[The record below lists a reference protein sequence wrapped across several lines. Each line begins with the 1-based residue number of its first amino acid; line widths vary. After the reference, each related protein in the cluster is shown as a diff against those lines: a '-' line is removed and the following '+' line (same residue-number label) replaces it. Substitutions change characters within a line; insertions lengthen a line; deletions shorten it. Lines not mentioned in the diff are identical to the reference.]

1 MTILALAHK
10 ILLISKKEMKRIFT
24 PLQIAFVGLIA
35 ICAASCQPEKLNE
48 VVKDQSFATVN
59 ATLPARID
67 VAQGSTYTLTG
78 ADLTVPATINFSSA
92 TTSAFTIN
100 LATNTDTVAN
110 LVNSGVLAPGTVAFS
125 TGAAA
130 VSPQITIPAG
140 VTSVSFNV
148 IISRSALEVN
158 FGKTLAAVI
167 KATGPTKG
175 NKIDEAKA
183 TMIVT
188 VKTAD
193 IITAE
198 SIHDVSFGVT
208 NKVINLASNPSYYSL
223 GSLYLTL
230 SIPVA
235 LNGEPG
241 AEFNVNVASVQ
252 DSVTNGIAN
261 GLLPNSVLYPDSK
274 ISIVTP
280 TVTILNGTN
289 SALLT
294 VNIKI
299 NDLLAQQ
306 PAPATPS
313 VKSPTMAFRL
323 TSSSKYQLTT
333 TKIRTIYVVI
343 DPNYFRPYYGKP
355 FLIKGTVGA
364 VSDPIYCAYYD
375 FGGEGVAYHDDNSK
389 SGDGAWRTPDNVDT
403 NPDYSPRSVV
413 GWTSGGEW
421 LSYSVNVEQTGTY
434 QLNTMIGG
442 NSTNR
447 TYSVFVDG
455 VRYNQT
461 PYPVIYTTN
470 YNNQGPNY
478 TTMQLTQGYHIIKL
492 YWDNADYDVRGMIFT
507 RLAN

>member
-1 MTILALAHK
+1 
-10 ILLISKKEMKRIFT
+10 MKRIFT

-35 ICAASCQPEKLNE
+35 ICATSCQHEKLNE
-48 VVKDQSFATVN
+48 VVKEQSFATVK

-78 ADLTVPATINFSSA
+78 AELTVPATINFSSA
-92 TTSAFTIN
+92 TSSAFTID
-100 LATNTDTVAN
+100 LATNTDTVAS
-110 LVNSGVLAPGTVAFS
+110 LVNSGVLAPGTVAFA

-130 VSPQITIPAG
+130 VTPQITIPAG
-140 VTSVSFNV
+140 VTSFSFNV
-148 IISRSALEVN
+148 VISRSALELG

-167 KATGPTKG
+167 KATTPTKG
-175 NKIDEAKA
+175 NKIDNAKA
-183 TMIVT
+183 AMIVT

-193 IITAE
+193 VITAE
-198 SIHDVSFGVT
+198 SIHDISFGVT
-208 NKVINLASNPSYYSL
+208 NKIVNLAGSTYYSL
-223 GSLYLTL
+223 GSLYLTV
-230 SIPVA
+230 SIPVV

-241 AEFNVNVASVQ
+241 SEFNVNVASVQ
-252 DSVTNGIAN
+252 DSVTNGIAS

-274 ISIVTP
+274 ISVVTP
-280 TVTILNGTN
+280 TVTIQNGTN
-289 SALLT
+289 TALLT
-294 VNIKI
+294 VNLKI

-313 VKSPTMAFRL
+313 VKSPTIALTL
-323 TSSSKYQLTT
+323 TSSSKYQITT
-333 TKIRTIYVVI
+333 TKIRTVYVVI
-343 DPNYFRPYYGKP
+343 EPNYFRPYYGTP

-389 SGDGAWRTPDNVDT
+389 SGDGGWRTPDYVDV
-403 NPDYSPRSVV
+403 NPDYTPRSVV
-413 GWTSGGEW
+413 GWTSSGEW

-434 QLNTMIGG
+434 QLNTVIGG
-442 NSTNR
+442 NSQNR

-461 PYPVIYTTN
+461 PYPVTYTTN

-478 TTMQLTQGYHIIKL
+478 TTIQLTKGYHIIKL